1 MAQVQIAIGV
11 WGPIVQYEF
20 GLAAVLLTDALIKLE
35 SLPFFE
41 HDRLSLGQVGLH
53 GELGIWQ
60 I

>member
-1 MAQVQIAIGV
+1 
-11 WGPIVQYEF
+11 VQYEF